1 MNAPTSAQSRRAVT
15 AAVIGNM
22 LEWYDFAVYAYVAA
36 IIAKKFFPT
45 QDEVTALRFGSPT
58 VHSFYLI
65 AAAVVS
71 TAVIWTLKETAFD
84 ELA

>member
-15 AAVIGNM
+15 AAVIGNV
-22 LEWYDFAVYAYVAA
+22 LEWYDFAVYAYVA
-36 IIAKKFFPT
+36 T
-45 QDEVTALRFGSPT
+45 
-58 VHSFYLI
+58 
-65 AAAVVS
+65 VVS